1 MPAFTW
7 TDDMVRRLKELHSR
21 GDSYSIIAA
30 ELGLNRNAVA
40 GKCKRLGLKFNGQ
53 VGRRSLIQVRAKPR
67 PRKVAAVV
75 SLGLSFNEL
84 RRGTCKFPHGDR
96 GSFSFCGHDTNGAT
110 YCEYHSRLAYRRA
123 A

>member
-7 TDDMVRRLKELHSR
+7 TDDMTTKLREMHAR
-21 GDSYSIIAA
+21 GDSYGIIAA

-53 VGRRSLIQVRAKPR
+53 VERRSLAPVSRPR

-96 GSFSFCGHDTNGAT
+96 GSFSFCGHATDGST